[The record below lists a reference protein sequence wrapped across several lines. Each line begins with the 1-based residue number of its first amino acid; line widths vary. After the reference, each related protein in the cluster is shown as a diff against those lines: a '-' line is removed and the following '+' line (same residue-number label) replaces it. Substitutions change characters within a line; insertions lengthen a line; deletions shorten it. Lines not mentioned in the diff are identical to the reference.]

1 MNDRHAVPECDL
13 LQRMGYH
20 VAQEFGVCSFTF
32 KDDAKSDNGVG
43 RFLFRDLVY
52 DKWNLECAR
61 NATQTNPGVGR
72 KRP

>member
-1 MNDRHAVPECDL
+1 VQECDL
-13 LQRMGYH
+13 LQGMSHH
-20 VAQEFGVCSFTF
+20 VAEEFGVRSFTF
-32 KDDAKSDNGVG
+32 KDDAKSNDGVS
-43 RFLFRDLVY
+43 RFLLRDLVY